1 MPQVP
6 TLRIPQGEVKI
17 QIRQTAA
24 LEREAFDVAL
34 GLTPTVSRLDNVSVR
49 LNVVDSGGADAS
61 DLFYEIVTQKS
72 GIADLGGSPVTGPAQ
87 IGWQLVPSSTAGGD
101 TPAGRVYAISATI
114 SYEYQG
120 TSRTATTPRRSR
132 SRCCRCRS
140 SRSTTRHRSS

>member
-49 LNVVDSGGADAS
+49 LNVVDSGGLMRPTCS
-61 DLFYEIVTQKS
+61 M
-72 GIADLGGSPVTGPAQ
+72 
-87 IGWQLVPSSTAGGD
+87 
-101 TPAGRVYAISATI
+101 
-114 SYEYQG
+114 
-120 TSRTATTPRRSR
+120 RS
-132 SRCCRCRS
+132 
-140 SRSTTRHRSS
+140 